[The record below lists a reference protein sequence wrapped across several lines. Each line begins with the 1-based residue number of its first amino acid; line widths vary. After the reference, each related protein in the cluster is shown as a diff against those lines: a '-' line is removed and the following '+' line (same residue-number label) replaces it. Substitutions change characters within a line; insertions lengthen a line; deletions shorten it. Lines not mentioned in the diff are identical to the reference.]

1 MATSL
6 NDLLARLASAP
17 LERSLDSV
25 PAGVAQG
32 ISRARAARSQTW
44 GLRAAAMLLVV
55 VSGVAASGSLQAAAS
70 TDRSPFAAWSE
81 LAPSTLLQFGG

>member
-1 MATSL
+1 MTASL
-6 NDLLARLASAP
+6 NELLARLATAP
-17 LERSLDSV
+17 LERSLDGV

-32 ISRARAARSQTW
+32 IARARAAATQTW

-55 VSGVAASGSLQAAAS
+55 VSGVAASGSLQASAS
-70 TDRSPFAAWSE
+70 INRSPFAAWSE